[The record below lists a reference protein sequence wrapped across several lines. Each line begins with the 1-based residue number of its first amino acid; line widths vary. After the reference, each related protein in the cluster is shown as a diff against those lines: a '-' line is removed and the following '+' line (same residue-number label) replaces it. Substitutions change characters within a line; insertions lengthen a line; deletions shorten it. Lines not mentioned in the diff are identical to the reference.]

1 MIPWMSGGAG
11 RSACGFLG
19 FPRPRSRRLFCHSL
33 LTHFSLGW
41 LVADLGLYKEVVV
54 QMNRDKYAGL
64 YL

>member
-1 MIPWMSGGAG
+1 VARGGARAVFRDSHDLDHAG
-11 RSACGFLG
+11 CSV
-19 FPRPRSRRLFCHSL
+19 SSL
-33 LTHFSLGW
+33 TRFSLGW